1 MLRRI
6 PVLAL
11 VFAGVC
17 ASSPQLRAQPD
28 PEFNGRKMSEW
39 LVMLKD
45 DPVPRKR
52 KVAIL
57 ALGQIGSAEKAAM
70 PTVLGAVT
78 KAVRTDASPIV
89 REQAAVVIGQMKTED
104 ALTAL
109 TDLTEAVRV
118 EKEPAVRK
126 ELAVALAR
134 LGKLARP
141 AVQPLT
147 GALKDADAGV
157 RAAAADALGRIG
169 PDAKPAAPE
178 LLLLLKDTNKAV
190 RQAAIFALGR
200 VEPED
205 TAEPASA
212 LVAVLKT
219 DPDADLRK
227 EAMLALGFLGDTSS
241 PVIAAVA
248 AVLTDKA
255 AEMRALA
262 ATTLGKFGPAVRSAE
277 TELTTAINTDA
288 DKGVRLNAVRT
299 LCSGYGTDA
308 ATLIPL
314 LTERLKD
321 DGDFEVRIAIAEEL
335 GALGAAGK
343 PALPALRTAQRD
355 PQLKVRDA
363 ATAAIKAI
371 ERPTKPKK

>member
-1 MLRRI
+1 M
-6 PVLAL
+6 PGAV
-11 VFAGVC
+11 
-17 ASSPQLRAQPD
+17 SAQSD

-45 DPVPRKR
+45 DPIPRKR
-52 KVAIL
+52 RVAVL
-57 ALGQIGSAEKAAM
+57 ALGQIGSAEKSVM

-89 REQAAVVIGQMKTED
+89 REQAAIVIGQMKTED

-109 TDLTEAVRV
+109 NDLTEAVRV
-118 EKEPAVRK
+118 EKEPTVRK
-126 ELAVALAR
+126 ELAVALSR

-141 AVQPLT
+141 AVQPLI

-169 PDAKPAAPE
+169 HDAKPAAAE
-178 LLLLLKDTNKAV
+178 LLLVLKDTNKAV

-200 VEPED
+200 IEPDE
-205 TAEPASA
+205 TADPAAA
-212 LVAVLKT
+212 LVAILKT
-219 DPDADLRK
+219 EPDAELRK

-241 PVIAAVA
+241 PVVVAVA
-248 AVLTDKA
+248 AVLTDKTP
-255 AEMRALA
+255 EMRALA

-277 TELTTAINTDA
+277 TELTKAIKTDA

-299 LCSGYGTDA
+299 LCSGLGSDA

-314 LTERLKD
+314 LAERLKD

-335 GALGAAGK
+335 GAMGAAGK
-343 PALPALRTAQRD
+343 PAIPALRNAQRD

-371 ERPTKPKK
+371 EKPPPKK

>member
-1 MLRRI
+1 MPRRI

-11 VFAGVC
+11 VLAGVFLP
-17 ASSPQLRAQPD
+17 AELARAQSD
-28 PEFNGRKMSEW
+28 PEFNGRKLSEW

-52 KVAIL
+52 KVAVV
-57 ALGQIGSAEKAAM
+57 ALGQIGAAEKSVM

-78 KAVRTDASPIV
+78 KAVRIDASPVV
-89 REQAAVVIGQMKTED
+89 REQAAIVLGQMKTED

-109 TDLTEAVRV
+109 NDLTEAVRA

-134 LGKLARP
+134 LGKLAKP

-169 PDAKPAAPE
+169 PDAKPAATE
-178 LLLLLKDTNKAV
+178 LLLLLKDANKTV

-200 VEPED
+200 VEPDE
-205 TAEPASA
+205 TADPAAA
-212 LVAVLKT
+212 LVAILKT
-219 DPDADLRK
+219 DPDPDLRK
-227 EAMLALGFLGDTSS
+227 EAVLALGFLGDSS
-241 PVIAAVA
+241 SSVVAAVA
-248 AVLTDKA
+248 ALLADKTP
-255 AEMRALA
+255 EMRALA
-262 ATTLGKFGPAVRSAE
+262 ALTLGKFGPAVRSAE
-277 TELTTAINTDA
+277 AELTKAIKTDV

-299 LCSGYGTDA
+299 LCSGFGSDVA
-308 ATLIPL
+308 SLIPL

-321 DGDFEVRIAIAEEL
+321 DTDFEVRIAIAEEL
-335 GALGAAGK
+335 GAMGAAGK
-343 PALPALRTAQRD
+343 PAIQALRNAQRD

-363 ATAAIKAI
+363 ATAALKAI
-371 ERPTKPKK
+371 EKPKK